1 VNYGSGSGASL
12 IAAALAPLAVA
23 AIAPI
28 CAEYRDTVLHFP
40 VPSGINASSRFV
52 LSEDGNRY
60 RQEKTAADDIDPNNN
75 TLDLK
80 FEQVPIPGQYT
91 LAMESDQGRLVL
103 FEGMPSSTFVPSTT
117 KVNG

>member
-1 VNYGSGSGASL
+1 MPKMAGNKL
-12 IAAALAPLAVA
+12 TCAVEF
-23 AIAPI
+23 PI
-28 CAEYRDTVLHFP
+28 L
-40 VPSGINASSRFV
+40 
-52 LSEDGNRY
+52 
-60 RQEKTAADDIDPNNN
+60 DDIDPNNN